1 MQYGTNTN
9 VNSLGSKHSFA
20 YHIYMGVVT
29 MNIEVDFNID
39 TIFRE
44 WVYVKNSKECGCG
57 FDTMLP
63 IVPVNKMPD
72 SGWRMCVTCGGR
84 LTDSL
89 VSEYNRYNGYSG
101 YDE

>member
-1 MQYGTNTN
+1 
-9 VNSLGSKHSFA
+9 
-20 YHIYMGVVT
+20 
-29 MNIEVDFNID
+29 
-39 TIFRE
+39 
-44 WVYVKNSKECGCG
+44 
-57 FDTMLP
+57 MLP